1 MVLLEMDTEQKLSDI
16 VQKEAEAAQ
25 NADPSKI
32 RSFFEGLVPEIISLG
47 IQILLAIVVYF
58 VGVKLIKF
66 IRKRIRKWLTKLN
79 FDTGVI
85 QFLDSLIKIV
95 AYFIL
100 ACIIM
105 GLFGIQTTSIIAVLT
120 SVSLAAG
127 LALQGSLANF
137 AGGVLIL
144 MLKPFVVGDY
154 IIEDTHGNEGTVMHI
169 STVYT
174 KLKTI
179 DNKTIVIPNGT
190 LANSSLTNLT
200 HMDKRMIN
208 LTIGVSY
215 DTDLKKAKEVMIE
228 VLMAEEARILEEP
241 VKVFVSELGA
251 SEVTIGCRIWV
262 RTEDYWEAK
271 WRVTENIK
279 NALDEHQIEIPFQQ
293 IDVNLKN

>member
-1 MVLLEMDTEQKLSDI
+1 MVLLEIDTEQRLSDI
-16 VQKEAEAAQ
+16 VQREAEAAQ

-32 RSFFEGLVPEIISLG
+32 RSFLQGLVPEVISLG
-47 IQILLAIVVYF
+47 IQILLAILIWF
-58 VGVKLIKF
+58 IGVKLVKF
-66 IRKRIRKWLTKLN
+66 LRKRIRKWLAKLN

-100 ACIIM
+100 ICIIL
-105 GLFGIQTTSIIAVLT
+105 GLFGIQTTSIVAVLT
-120 SVSLAAG
+120 SASLAAG

-144 MLKPFVVGDY
+144 ALKPFVVGDY

-174 KLKTI
+174 KLKTV

-200 HMDKRMIN
+200 QMEKRIVD
-208 LTIGVSY
+208 LKIGVAY
-215 DTDLKKAKEVMIE
+215 HTDLKKAKEVITE
-228 VLMAEEARILEEP
+228 VIMAEEARILDEP

-251 SEVTIGCRIWV
+251 SEITIGCRIWV
-262 RTEDYWEAK
+262 KTEDYWEAK
-271 WRVTENIK
+271 WRLLENLK
-279 NALDEHQIEIPFQQ
+279 NALDENQIEIPFQQ
-293 IDVNLKN
+293 IDVNLKQ

>member
-1 MVLLEMDTEQKLSDI
+1 MVLLEIDTEQRLSDI
-16 VQKEAEAAQ
+16 VQREAEAAQ

-32 RSFFEGLVPEIISLG
+32 RSFLQGLVPEVISLG
-47 IQILLAIVVYF
+47 IQILLAILIWF
-58 VGVKLIKF
+58 IGVKLVKF
-66 IRKRIRKWLTKLN
+66 LRKRIRKWLAKLN

-100 ACIIM
+100 ICIIL
-105 GLFGIQTTSIIAVLT
+105 GLFGIQTTSIVAVLT
-120 SVSLAAG
+120 SASLAAG

-144 MLKPFVVGDY
+144 ALKPFVVGDY

-174 KLKTI
+174 KLKTV

-200 HMDKRMIN
+200 QMEKRIVD
-208 LTIGVSY
+208 LKIGVAY
-215 DTDLKKAKEVMIE
+215 HTDLKKAKEVITE
-228 VLMAEEARILEEP
+228 VIMAEEARILDEP
-241 VKVFVSELGA
+241 IKVFVSELGA
-251 SEVTIGCRIWV
+251 SEITIGCRIWV
-262 RTEDYWEAK
+262 KTEDYWEAK
-271 WRVTENIK
+271 WRLLENLK

-293 IDVNLKN
+293 IDVNLKQ

>member
-1 MVLLEMDTEQKLSDI
+1 MVLLEIDTEQRLSDI
-16 VQKEAEAAQ
+16 VQREAEAAQ

-32 RSFFEGLVPEIISLG
+32 RSFLQGLVPEVISLG
-47 IQILLAIVVYF
+47 IQILLAILIWF
-58 VGVKLIKF
+58 IGVKLVKF
-66 IRKRIRKWLTKLN
+66 LRKRIRKWLAKLN

-100 ACIIM
+100 ICIIL
-105 GLFGIQTTSIIAVLT
+105 GLFGIQTTSIVAVLT
-120 SVSLAAG
+120 SASLAAG

-144 MLKPFVVGDY
+144 ALKPFVVGDY

-174 KLKTI
+174 KLKTV

-200 HMDKRMIN
+200 QMEKRIVD
-208 LTIGVSY
+208 LKIGVAY
-215 DTDLKKAKEVMIE
+215 HTDLKKAKEVITE
-228 VLMAEEARILEEP
+228 VIMAEEARILDEP

-251 SEVTIGCRIWV
+251 SEITIGCRIWV
-262 RTEDYWEAK
+262 KTEDYWEAK
-271 WRVTENIK
+271 WRLLENLK

-293 IDVNLKN
+293 IDVNLKQ

>member
-1 MVLLEMDTEQKLSDI
+1 MVLLEIDTEQRLSDI

-25 NADPSKI
+25 NADLSKI
-32 RSFFEGLVPEIISLG
+32 RSFLQGLLPEVVSLG
-47 IQILLAIVVYF
+47 IQILLAILIWF
-58 VGVKLIKF
+58 IGVKLVKF
-66 IRKRIRKWLTKLN
+66 LRKRIRKWLAKLN

-100 ACIIM
+100 ICIIL
-105 GLFGIQTTSIIAVLT
+105 GLFGIQTTSIVAVLT
-120 SVSLAAG
+120 SASLAAG

-144 MLKPFVVGDY
+144 ALKPFVVGDY

-174 KLKTI
+174 KLKTV

-200 HMDKRMIN
+200 QMEKRIVD
-208 LTIGVSY
+208 LKIGVAY
-215 DTDLKKAKEVMIE
+215 HTDLKKAKEVITE
-228 VLMAEEARILEEP
+228 VIMAEEARILDEP

-251 SEVTIGCRIWV
+251 SEITIGCRIWV
-262 RTEDYWEAK
+262 KTEDYWEAR
-271 WRVTENIK
+271 WRLLENLK

-293 IDVNLKN
+293 IDVNLKQ

>member
-1 MVLLEMDTEQKLSDI
+1 MVLLEIDTEQKLSEI
-16 VQKEAEAAQ
+16 VQKEANAAQ

-32 RSFFEGLVPEIISLG
+32 KSFLEGLVPEIVSLG
-47 IQILLAIVVYF
+47 IQILLAIVIYF
-58 VGVKLIKF
+58 VGIKLIKF
-66 IRKRIRKWLTKLN
+66 LRKRIRNWLMKLG

-85 QFLDSLIKIV
+85 QFLDSLIKII
-95 AYFIL
+95 AYFVLVCVIL
-100 ACIIM
+100 

-120 SVSLAAG
+120 SASLAAG

-144 MLKPFVVGDY
+144 VLKPFVVGDY
-154 IIEDTHGNEGTVMHI
+154 IIEDTHGNEGTVIHI

-200 HMDKRMIN
+200 HMDKRMID
-208 LTIGVSY
+208 LKIGVSY
-215 DTDLKKAKEVMIE
+215 DTDLKKAKDVMTE

-251 SEVTIGCRIWV
+251 SEVTIGCRFWV
-262 RTEDYWEAK
+262 KTEDYWEAK
-271 WRVTENIK
+271 WRVTENLK

-293 IDVNLKN
+293 IDVNLKK

>member
-1 MVLLEMDTEQKLSDI
+1 MVLLEMDTEQRLSDI

-25 NADPSKI
+25 NADLSKI
-32 RSFFEGLVPEIISLG
+32 RSFLQGLLPEVVSLG
-47 IQILLAIVVYF
+47 IQILLAILIWF
-58 VGVKLIKF
+58 IGVKLVKF
-66 IRKRIRKWLTKLN
+66 LRKRIRKWLAKLN

-100 ACIIM
+100 ICIIL
-105 GLFGIQTTSIIAVLT
+105 GLFGIQTTSIVAVLT
-120 SVSLAAG
+120 SASLAAG

-144 MLKPFVVGDY
+144 ALKPFVVGDY

-174 KLKTI
+174 KLKTV

-200 HMDKRMIN
+200 QMEKRIVD
-208 LTIGVSY
+208 LKIGVAY
-215 DTDLKKAKEVMIE
+215 HTDLKKAKEVITE
-228 VLMAEEARILEEP
+228 VIMAEEARILDEP

-251 SEVTIGCRIWV
+251 SEITIGCRIWV
-262 RTEDYWEAK
+262 KTEDYWEAR
-271 WRVTENIK
+271 WRLLENLK

-293 IDVNLKN
+293 IDVNLKK